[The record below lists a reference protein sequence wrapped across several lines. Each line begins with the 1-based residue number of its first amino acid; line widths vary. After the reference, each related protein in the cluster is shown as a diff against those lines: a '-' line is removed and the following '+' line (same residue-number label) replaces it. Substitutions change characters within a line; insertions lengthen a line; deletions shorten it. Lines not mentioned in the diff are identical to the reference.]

1 MEPDNQAT
9 EGGEAGVTP
18 FCLSTLAERTGLLL
32 VLFVSLLLMLALLFI
47 TFGKERNRPSW
58 AAKAAVFLL
67 FFIILIILCA
77 EHSYISNGFPLI
89 FRSPISISFL
99 WCAAIALGLYG
110 AGGIIVRWH
119 NRYRVIDRNSIKEAM
134 DSLPAAVCY
143 FTEKG
148 VVRLCNLQ
156 MHRLFYALSQ
166 CDLQS
171 LSELYAGLAACDA
184 HTGIIKL
191 SDDEPV
197 YLFPD
202 GKAWL
207 FTENKVYPEN
217 GRAYTETI
225 FYDVT
230 ELYEKRLEIQAQ
242 TEKLRELGKN
252 IRRLSENVVAMTKEE
267 EMLSFKTALH
277 DRMGA
282 GLMAA
287 RQVLL
292 QNRPTKEMDAL
303 IRDWQRSVAFVKQ
316 DNDAL
321 AGRGELSGLM
331 RDAEA
336 IGVDICV
343 DGELPQDPDA
353 SGVFLG
359 AMRESLTNCVRHANA
374 TELRASITHNEKG
387 HTLVITNNGRAP
399 KEQIIPRGGLANL
412 AKRVSHIGG
421 TIDIQSLP
429 EFKLTITIPI
439 ERGFLQ

>member
-1 MEPDNQAT
+1 M
-9 EGGEAGVTP
+9 TP
-18 FCLSTLAERTGLLL
+18 FYLSTFAERTGLLL
-32 VLFVSLLLMLALLFI
+32 VLFASLLLMLALLFI
-47 TFGKERNRPSW
+47 TFGKRGNRLAW
-58 AAKAAVFLL
+58 IVNAAMFLL
-67 FFIILIILCA
+67 FFNVFIILCA
-77 EHSYISNGFPLI
+77 EHSYIFKGYPLV
-89 FRSPISISFL
+89 FHSPIPISLL
-99 WCAAIALGLYG
+99 WCTAFMLGLYG
-110 AGGIIVRWH
+110 IGGIVIRWH
-119 NRYRVIDRNSIKEAM
+119 KRYRVIDRNSIKEAM

-148 VVRLCNLQ
+148 MVKLCNLQ
-156 MHRLFYALSQ
+156 MYRLFYALSQ
-166 CDLQS
+166 SDLQS
-171 LSELYAGLAACDA
+171 LSELHAALAECDA
-184 HTGIIKL
+184 HTGIIRL

-197 YLFPD
+197 YLFPS

-207 FTENKVYPEN
+207 FTENKVWPGN
-217 GRAYTETI
+217 GSAYTETV

-230 ELYEKRLEIQAQ
+230 ELYEKRLEIEAQ

-303 IRDWQRSVAFVKQ
+303 IRDWQRSVALVKQ

-321 AGRGELSGLM
+321 ADRGELSGLM

-336 IGVDICV
+336 IGVDICI
-343 DGELPQDPDA
+343 DGELPQGSDA
-353 SGVFLG
+353 LGVFLG
-359 AMRESLTNCVRHANA
+359 ALRESLTNCVRHANA
-374 TELRASITHNEKG
+374 TELRASVMHNEES

-399 KEQIIPRGGLANL
+399 KEKIMPRGGLANL
-412 AKRVSHIGG
+412 TKRVIHLGG

-429 EFKLTITIPI
+429 EFRLTVTIPI